1 MSSILEKF
9 LTKMNR
15 DGVDH
20 VRISPRGET
29 HIGRICFHDWRKTFY
44 VPGMG
49 SFLTPVCFANWM
61 ASGNEDARHNQDFR
75 VRADIHG
82 WRDYVL
88 YAKFYQLC
96 SMATTLRR
104 DMLDLPFVAYKQHE
118 SGIKEFDRWKEYPSE
133 IKAMIEHIVDPARG
147 PKVPYNWDERLPG
160 LKRRIDERMAIFVE
174 AMRPIKD
181 EVQPAAESKAKPKNK
196 NKRPRNHQKRHHQG
210 TPQTEQ
216 AAQGDQ
222 QEQQEQLPV
231 VAEVNHPVDT
241 QYPPLEQQPTACA
254 SEQPSLNVVEPEAA
268 TAEVQA
274 PQADVAAQA
283 DTQNSNAESV

>member
-29 HIGRICFHDWRKTFY
+29 HIGRICFHDWRKTFF
-44 VPGMG
+44 VPDMG

-61 ASGNEDARHNQDFR
+61 ASGNEDARHDQDFR

-96 SMATTLRR
+96 SMATSVRR

-160 LKRRIDERMAIFVE
+160 LKRRIDERLALFVE

-181 EVQPAAESKAKPKNK
+181 EAQPATQPKPKNK
-196 NKRPRNHQKRHHQG
+196 NKRPRHHQKRHHQDA
-210 TPQTEQ
+210 PQSEQ
-216 AAQGDQ
+216 AAQTAQGDH
-222 QEQQEQLPV
+222 QEQAAV

-274 PQADVAAQA
+274 PQTDVAAQA
-283 DTQNSNAESV
+283 DIQTSTAESV